1 MSPQDSH
8 KPYRLIHD
16 VYVLMD
22 YGDTLVL
29 DKFGITTSQMSVLR
43 QLDIKKAVRFTELS
57 KRVLRSKSA
66 ITRLIDQLETMKF
79 AQRVDDP
86 HDRRAQGVLLTAA
99 GAKARDEINK
109 KHTES
114 LNWRFGAL
122 EADEQVQLANLMD
135 KLRAGL
141 VNLLELE

>member
-1 MSPQDSH
+1 
-8 KPYRLIHD
+8 
-16 VYVLMD
+16 
-22 YGDTLVL
+22 
-29 DKFGITTSQMSVLR
+29 
-43 QLDIKKAVRFTELS
+43 
-57 KRVLRSKSA
+57 
-66 ITRLIDQLETMKF
+66 
-79 AQRVDDP
+79 
-86 HDRRAQGVLLTAA
+86 VLLTAA

-114 LNWRFGAL
+114 LNWRFSAL